1 MPAGKTER
9 ARQCADL
16 ARELVTFAEKFS
28 RVADA
33 ENIMFALIATDNL
46 ILLDDDARAKVL
58 KAADELQ
65 PQLLPE

>member
-1 MPAGKTER
+1 
-9 ARQCADL
+9 
-16 ARELVTFAEKFS
+16 
-28 RVADA
+28 
-33 ENIMFALIATDNL
+33 MFALIATDNL